1 MRKVLFIFLLA
12 AACSRESRNES
23 VEVVSLNATEF
34 NNRLDDQSLL
44 LDVRTPEEFANG
56 YISGAVNLNFNAA
69 DFEGRLDSLDKSG
82 DYMLYCAK
90 GVRSDKAA
98 DRMKELGFTSIS
110 TLEGGLE
117 AWAAAGL
124 PLQTN

>member
-1 MRKVLFIFLLA
+1 MRKILFILLLA
-12 AACSRESRNES
+12 AACSKESRNES
-23 VEVVSLNATEF
+23 VEVVSLDATEF
-34 NNRLDDQSLL
+34 NNRLNDQSTL
-44 LDVRTPEEFANG
+44 LDVRTPAEFADG
-56 YISGAVNLNFNAA
+56 YIAGAVNLNFNAA
-69 DFEGRLDSLDKSG
+69 DFEGRLDSLDKSR

-98 DRMKELGFTSIS
+98 ARMKELGFTSVS
-110 TLEGGLE
+110 TLEGGLD